1 MNTQFLKMALGGT
14 LLMDL
19 GRMLLRIIIT
29 LVLTGAY
36 MHYLFEINNVWLNIA
51 WLVIITAAAALTTLR
66 EARIG
71 GLKLWLP
78 LTAGMGAGIVVAGLL
93 FLACAG
99 LLRQLPDARCIVP
112 VAGLLIATMTAT
124 CMKAIG
130 SYHQSL
136 VTDIDK
142 YNFLTANGATHAE
155 AIAPFVRKALE
166 SGLRPMTEGTTIM
179 QLVTMP
185 AMMGMII
192 GGYPAIMAMKFQ
204 LMILIGAILS
214 SVIAIALTIYLAD
227 NILFDN
233 FRRRRKIKS
242 MGLGMAAML
251 TAMALNACNS
261 NTAHRP
267 LIGGDISENSIIGGA
282 TSETSIIVADEKH
295 NEKEIASSAISI
307 ANLELP
313 KYDTKAVILRRT
325 GYTASYDAG
334 NKIPHWVAWRLTA
347 DHVTGPY
354 KRDGIKFTEDED
366 VPAPRATHYDYIQ
379 SGYDR
384 GHMCP
389 SGDNKWD
396 EQAQRQSFLMTN
408 ICPQNHNL
416 NRGDWNEMEQQ
427 CRAWAEKYGAVYI
440 VCGPILMN
448 QKHKTIGKNKVT
460 VPEAF
465 FKVVLRMQPEPCA
478 IGFIYRN
485 TDGDRPKDSY
495 VNSVDQVER
504 ITKLDFFHNLPDEIE
519 NKIEKTAD
527 ISKW

>member
-1 MNTQFLKMALGGT
+1 MAFGGT

-19 GRMLLRIIIT
+19 GQMLLRVIIT

-36 MHYLFEINNVWLNIA
+36 MHYLFEINNVWINIA
-51 WLVIITAAAALTTLR
+51 WLLIITAAAAFNTMR
-66 EARIG
+66 GAGIG
-71 GLKLWLP
+71 GMKMLLP
-78 LTAGMGAGIVVAGLL
+78 LTAGTGTGIIVAGML

-99 LLRQLPDARCIVP
+99 MLSQLPDARCMVP
-112 VAGLLIATMTAT
+112 VAGLLIATMTST

-136 VTDIDK
+136 ATDIDK
-142 YNFLTANGATHAE
+142 YYFLTGNGATHAE

-185 AMMGMII
+185 AMMGMIL
-192 GGYPAIMAMKFQ
+192 GGYPPIMAMKCQ
-204 LMILIGAILS
+204 LILLIATILS
-214 SVIAIALTIYLAD
+214 SVISIALTIYLAD

-251 TAMALNACNS
+251 TVMALTACNS
-261 NTAHRP
+261 GTTHRP
-267 LIGGDISENSIIGGA
+267 LIGGDISE
-282 TSETSIIVADEKH
+282 TSIIVTDNKH
-295 NEKEIASSAISI
+295 NEKEIASSTISI
-307 ANLELP
+307 ADLELP
-313 KYDTKAVILRRT
+313 KYDTKAIILRRT
-325 GYTASYDAG
+325 GYTASYDAT
-334 NKIPHWVAWRLTA
+334 NKIPRWVAWCLTSN
-347 DHVTGPY
+347 HVTGPY
-354 KRDGIKFTEDED
+354 KRDGKKFMEDED
-366 VPAPRATHYDYIQ
+366 VPAPRATHFDYIQ

-389 SGDNKWD
+389 SGDCKWS
-396 EQAQRQSFLMTN
+396 EQAQEQSFLLTN
-408 ICPQNHNL
+408 ICPQNPNL

-448 QKHKTIGKNKVT
+448 SRHKRIGQNKVT

-465 FKVVLRMQPEPCA
+465 FKVVLRMEPEPCA

-485 TDGDRPKDSY
+485 TDGNRPKDSY

-527 ISKW
+527 IQQW